1 MGGWERRGEAI
12 VSKGRVT
19 WSSLGVTSPA
29 WERDGDRQVNGAIKR
44 KRVWISLAGALVA
57 AAEFHGR
64 GCEGSL
70 LRHLYAKDGKE
81 ALGETPSASAKRC
94 ARRRGAEPKEPMPH

>member
-1 MGGWERRGEAI
+1 M
-12 VSKGRVT
+12 
-19 WSSLGVTSPA
+19 TSPA

-57 AAEFHGR
+57 ATEFYGKS
-64 GCEGSL
+64 CEGSL

-81 ALGETPSASAKRC
+81 ALGEKPSGSANR
-94 ARRRGAEPKEPMPH
+94 